1 MKLFASCHG
10 VYKLEGENVG
20 DLLDVEM
27 LRFSQYNI
35 SSSTEPNI
43 KFNSTRGN
51 SSLKILNLFEFD
63 SNLQRMSCIA

>member
-1 MKLFASCHG
+1 
-10 VYKLEGENVG
+10 
-20 DLLDVEM
+20 M

-35 SSSTEPNI
+35 SPSTEQNI

-63 SNLQRMSCIA
+63 SNLQRMSCIVSDA